1 MYDIGHA
8 IGNNPV
14 NPCDGDYIINANGMK
29 YEQTIAKMIKTNE
42 ERDDR

>member
-14 NPCDGDYIINANGMK
+14 NTFDGENITNGMK